1 VRALGL
7 DVHRDFCEVAIAERE
22 GVRLAGRVKTTPE
35 DLELFAQSLDAHDHV
50 ALEVTGNCWEI
61 ARIIEPHVARVTV
74 VSPSDTGISAARAK
88 TDRLDA
94 LRLAK
99 LLWAGQLD
107 AVWRPDER
115 TRAMRRR
122 LARRSQLVRA
132 RTRAKNEIH
141 AALLRCLKGKPP
153 MSDLFGVKGRRWLGD
168 QPPLPVAEQETVEA
182 ALRQVEFLDAEIAAV
197 ERLIAA
203 DALNWPEVKR
213 LMTVP
218 GVNVVVAATFA
229 AAVGDIRRFPNPR
242 QLTGYLGL
250 DPKVRQSGSSPGTR
264 GRVSKQG
271 SASAPCA
278 RRGELVD
285 GAPAGPDRRLLYA
298 RQGAPRAWG
307 RDRRG
312 RAQARL
318 PVLVLADA
326 LRGLRLCAAVADEE
340 EDAPAR
346 APGRRAEGPG
356 RPLGLVDQPGA
367 ARRRARARAAGAAC
381 LRAHGSPT
389 GSRRKARVRQRGAHQ
404 VGPRRTKSRGRP
416 KALDLHLDTSS
427 PAPAENCLTRDR
439 SRQRERLDFHPSPEA
454 AVVRIQSSAWT
465 TNSLPQVSHAAT
477 CCPL

>member
-61 ARIIEPHVARVTV
+61 ARILEPHVARVIV
-74 VSPSDTGISAARAK
+74 VSPSDTGITAARAK

-94 LRLAK
+94 QRLAK
-99 LLWAGQLD
+99 LLWAGELD

-141 AALLRCLKGKPP
+141 AVLMRCLRGKPAV
-153 MSDLFGVKGRRWLGD
+153 SDLFGIKGRRWLSD
-168 QPPLPVAEQETVEA
+168 QPLPVEEQETVAA
-182 ALRQVEFLDAEIAAV
+182 ALRQVEFLDAEIADV

-203 DALNWPEVKR
+203 DALNWPELKR

-264 GRVSKQG
+264 GRISKQG
-271 SASAPCA
+271 SASARHALVEASWSLVRQPGPIAAFYARVRA
-278 RRGELVD
+278 RRGHGVAIVAAARKLACLFWCLLTRGEDYAFAQPSLTRKKM
-285 GAPAGPDRRLLYA
+285 RRLELQA
-298 RQGAPRAWG
+298 GAPRYQGG
-307 RDRRG
+307 RSVWSTNEAMRKAERALALQAQRAYERTVADWQQKKGAGATKG
-312 RAQARL
+312 RASSGSSKEQVAR
-318 PVLVLADA
+318 
-326 LRGLRLCAAVADEE
+326 
-340 EDAPAR
+340 
-346 APGRRAEGPG
+346 
-356 RPLGLVDQPGA
+356 Q
-367 ARRRARARAAGAAC
+367 
-381 LRAHGSPT
+381 T
-389 GSRRKARVRQRGAHQ
+389 
-404 VGPRRTKSRGRP
+404 
-416 KALDLHLDTSS
+416 
-427 PAPAENCLTRDR
+427 
-439 SRQRERLDFHPSPEA
+439 
-454 AVVRIQSSAWT
+454 
-465 TNSLPQVSHAAT
+465 
-477 CCPL
+477 